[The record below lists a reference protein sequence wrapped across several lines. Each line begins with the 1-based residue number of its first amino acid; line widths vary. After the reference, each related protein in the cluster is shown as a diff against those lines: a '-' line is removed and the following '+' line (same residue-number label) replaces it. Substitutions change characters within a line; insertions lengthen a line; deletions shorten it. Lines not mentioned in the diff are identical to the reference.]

1 MKRKVGKRLDGTPV
15 ELRPHEVIEVHT
27 LPWCDFCRMN
37 EKNVKAEYDF
47 PTTQGSWANGCPKHW
62 VMHSRSPKLGTGYG
76 QMLIA
81 RDTVQTEMQAT
92 DGSWVAV

>member
-15 ELRPHEVIEVHT
+15 ELKPHEVIEVAE

-37 EKNVKAEYDF
+37 KENVKAEYDF
-47 PTTQGSWANGCPKHW
+47 ATAFGPWANGCERHYSTHR
-62 VMHSRSPKLGTGYG
+62 VSFALGTGVG
-76 QMLIA
+76 QMLVA
-81 RDTVQTEMQAT
+81 RDTVQTEMKAT